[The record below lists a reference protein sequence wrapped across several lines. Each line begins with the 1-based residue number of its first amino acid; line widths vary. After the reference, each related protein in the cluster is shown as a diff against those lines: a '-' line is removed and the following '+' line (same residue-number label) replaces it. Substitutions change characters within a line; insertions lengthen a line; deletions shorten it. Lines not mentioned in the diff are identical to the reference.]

1 MIEVIKTGVVFLF
14 GFAPYVFMLWFVCD
28 MIRDIRRK
36 EKLEKEE
43 EKACKER
50 NRAIYVL
57 ALELK
62 RLNDRLECTACPG
75 TKSKPVKST
84 RRKKGITG
92 MKRKRR

>member
-1 MIEVIKTGVVFLF
+1 MIEMIKTVVVFLF
-14 GFAPYVFMLWFVCD
+14 GFSPYVFMIWFVCE
-28 MIRDIRRK
+28 MIRDILRK
-36 EKLEKEE
+36 EKLEKRE
-43 EKACKER
+43 EKARIER
-50 NRAIYVL
+50 NRAVYVL

-92 MKRKRR
+92 RKRKRR

>member
-1 MIEVIKTGVVFLF
+1 MIKTGVVILF
-14 GFAPYVFMLWFVCD
+14 GFAPYVLMFWFVCE
-28 MIRDIRRK
+28 MIRDIWRK

-43 EKACKER
+43 EKARKER
-50 NRAIYVL
+50 NRAVYVL

-75 TKSKPVKST
+75 TKST

-92 MKRKRR
+92 RKRKRR

>member
-14 GFAPYVFMLWFVCD
+14 GFAPYVFMLWLVCE
-28 MIRDIRRK
+28 MIRDIWRK

-43 EKACKER
+43 KARKER
-50 NRAIYVL
+50 NRAVYVL

-92 MKRKRR
+92 RKRKRR